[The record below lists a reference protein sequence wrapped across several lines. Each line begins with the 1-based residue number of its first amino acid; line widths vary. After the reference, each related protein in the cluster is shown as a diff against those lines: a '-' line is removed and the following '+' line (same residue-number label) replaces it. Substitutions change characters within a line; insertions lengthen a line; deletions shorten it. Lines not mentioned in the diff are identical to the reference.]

1 MADAIEPD
9 RVLYDSIG
17 AIEARS
23 GARIGIALYSQ
34 EHGVITSYRGA
45 ERFALCSTF
54 KFALAAMAL
63 RQPGLRDAQLHFE
76 PADILSYAPYAKER
90 ASIGWMS
97 GLEAAH
103 HAVTLSDN
111 TAANLLLAEIGGP
124 ARFTAWL
131 REIGD
136 DATRLDRIEP
146 ALNENAAGDPR
157 DTTTPRAMAR
167 TVSELVWGDAM
178 PVDDRN
184 LLRDWLIET
193 PTGSRRLRAGLPAR
207 WDAGDK
213 TGTCGSENRR
223 AINDIAVFSTPDG
236 QRYVLAAYLNQ
247 SSGSIADGEAVLAE
261 VAATIAKALPAT
273 GT

>member
-1 MADAIEPD
+1 M
-9 RVLYDSIG
+9 
-17 AIEARS
+17 
-23 GARIGIALYSQ
+23 ALYSQ
-34 EHGVITSYRGA
+34 GQGLVSSYRGA
-45 ERFALCSTF
+45 ERFAMCSTF

-63 RQPGLRDAQLHFE
+63 RQPGLRDARLDFQT
-76 PADILSYAPYAKER
+76 ADILSYAPYAKQR

-124 ARFTAWL
+124 ARFTSWL

-146 ALNENAAGDPR
+146 ELNENAAGDPR

-167 TVSELVWGDAM
+167 TVSELVWGDIM
-178 PVDDRN
+178 PRNDRN
-184 LLRDWLIET
+184 VLVEWLIET
-193 PTGSRRLRAGLPAR
+193 PTGSRRLRAGLPTQ

-213 TGTCGSENRR
+213 TGTCGSESRR
-223 AINDIAVFSTPDG
+223 AINDIAVFQTPDG
-236 QRYVLAAYLNQ
+236 DRYVLAAYLNQ
-247 SSGSIADGEAVLAE
+247 SSGSIVEGEAVLAE
-261 VAATIAKALPAT
+261 VAATIARTLEAK
-273 GT
+273 GS